1 MIDNMKYGL
10 ITYKDT
16 ENIGD
21 DIQSYV
27 AIRFLPKVDYYLE
40 REELDRFVPNK
51 KEQIITI
58 MNGWYL
64 HSKINFP
71 ISPYIYPL
79 YISTHFSAYN
89 SGGISTEYL
98 NEYSK
103 KELEKYAPIGC
114 RDTGTVKL
122 LNELG
127 VDNYFSGCLTLTI
140 QADKNIEKKNHICI
154 VDIDEKAE
162 KYVRDNLSE
171 KHEIIKKTH
180 TLDASENSKL
190 SWEERFNNVKEL
202 LDTYQSASL
211 VITSRLHCALPCLA
225 LGTPV
230 LLLYDENKEYT
241 KDRLG
246 DYVKIL
252 TSMSTAEFL
261 DKGLS
266 KIKKGIKNPV
276 EYQTIRNNVESKV
289 KELLENVNLETYKD
303 SLPSIE
309 DYKKFYVVPKENIDN
324 LYRTAAKDIDSLK
337 RECINLGYAR
347 DYWKKEFDIL
357 LKKSN
362 LENINN
368 MRYELSSLLTKY
380 ESLVRENKYLRD
392 KLSKYE
398 KKKNKEY

>member
-1 MIDNMKYGL
+1 
-10 ITYKDT
+10 
-16 ENIGD
+16 
-21 DIQSYV
+21 
-27 AIRFLPKVDYYLE
+27 
-40 REELDRFVPNK
+40 
-51 KEQIITI
+51 
-58 MNGWYL
+58 
-64 HSKINFP
+64 
-71 ISPYIYPL
+71 
-79 YISTHFSAYN
+79 
-89 SGGISTEYL
+89 
-98 NEYSK
+98 
-103 KELEKYAPIGC
+103 
-114 RDTGTVKL
+114 
-122 LNELG
+122 
-127 VDNYFSGCLTLTI
+127 
-140 QADKNIEKKNHICI
+140 
-154 VDIDEKAE
+154 
-162 KYVRDNLSE
+162 
-171 KHEIIKKTH
+171 
-180 TLDASENSKL
+180 
-190 SWEERFNNVKEL
+190 
-202 LDTYQSASL
+202 
-211 VITSRLHCALPCLA
+211 
-225 LGTPV
+225 
-230 LLLYDENKEYT
+230 
-241 KDRLG
+241 
-246 DYVKIL
+246 
-252 TSMSTAEFL
+252 MSTAEFL

>member
-1 MIDNMKYGL
+1 MKYGL

-162 KYVRDNLSE
+162 KYVRDNLQ
-171 KHEIIKKTH
+171 K
-180 TLDASENSKL
+180 NMKL
-190 SWEERFNNVKEL
+190 
-202 LDTYQSASL
+202 
-211 VITSRLHCALPCLA
+211 
-225 LGTPV
+225 
-230 LLLYDENKEYT
+230 
-241 KDRLG
+241 
-246 DYVKIL
+246 
-252 TSMSTAEFL
+252 
-261 DKGLS
+261 
-266 KIKKGIKNPV
+266 
-276 EYQTIRNNVESKV
+276 
-289 KELLENVNLETYKD
+289 
-303 SLPSIE
+303 
-309 DYKKFYVVPKENIDN
+309 
-324 LYRTAAKDIDSLK
+324 
-337 RECINLGYAR
+337 
-347 DYWKKEFDIL
+347 
-357 LKKSN
+357 
-362 LENINN
+362 
-368 MRYELSSLLTKY
+368 
-380 ESLVRENKYLRD
+380 
-392 KLSKYE
+392 
-398 KKKNKEY
+398 

>member
-1 MIDNMKYGL
+1 MKYGL